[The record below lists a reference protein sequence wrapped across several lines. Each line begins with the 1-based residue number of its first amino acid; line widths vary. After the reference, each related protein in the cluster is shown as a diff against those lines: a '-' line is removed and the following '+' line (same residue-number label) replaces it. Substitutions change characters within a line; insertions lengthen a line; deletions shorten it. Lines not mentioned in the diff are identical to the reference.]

1 MLTGLTDLLCTFFN
15 HKALKMKHPFTVL
28 SLFLAMAV
36 SLLGIVCAEESQTE
50 SPIQVALIVPSND
63 SQDAQTITSIG
74 EKDPGIQITQL
85 DGQQVRDGALDK
97 FDVVILAGGSCDAL
111 VSSLAKDGIKKV
123 KEFIKSGKGYM
134 GIGGGAYFT
143 LRADFLNAQTK
154 SPKWERGVGDLKIE
168 MTELGCTVFGVQFK
182 GEHDVSY
189 INGPVLNL
197 NIDKRLP
204 HVEVL
209 AKYATEFHEND
220 VPEYVQID
228 SPAIMLS
235 TYGKGT
241 TLVFGVHP
249 ERTPALQDLVLIGLR
264 HLAEN
269 SRFGKPVEEIIR
281 TGENAAKDNAE
292 ALRKETLDYMT
303 AMAEVEW
310 IPEKDIVWWRPKDGV
325 KFHAGE
331 KYKGLPYTQPG
342 RYTTLEQFKEMI
354 KTEDGKPIYVGPIH
368 PTSYRGSDCSSSCS
382 MAWQRTIPYSPIW
395 RTARMNPGDNCLI
408 NPKTGTTEP
417 MFLKVGSYVV
427 PKYSNTADACE
438 ANGRDVM
445 FACYNQ
451 LLPGDAIVRQPHG
464 HVRMVV
470 RVDAEKKVMYI
481 TEQTGLNPEGNLKSD
496 HQSWRVNYGFTYE
509 ELFKDGY
516 LPITPMEYNRQ

>member
-1 MLTGLTDLLCTFFN
+1 
-15 HKALKMKHPFTVL
+15 MKHPFTFVTL
-28 SLFLAMAV
+28 LIAMAFSV
-36 SLLGIVCAEESQTE
+36 FGTVFAEENPAAE
-50 SPIQVALIVPSND
+50 EAKAPVQVALMTNKAGGEDV
-63 SQDAQTITSIG
+63 QTIASIVA
-74 EKDPGIQITQL
+74 KDPSFQITEI

-97 FDVVILAGGSCDAL
+97 FDILIFAGNSCDAL
-111 VSSLAKDGIKKV
+111 VNSLRYEGIGKV
-123 KEFIKSGKGYM
+123 KEFIKSGKCYM
-134 GIGGGAYFT
+134 GLGGGAFFT
-143 LRADFLNAQTK
+143 IRADLINAQTI
-154 SPKWERGVGDLKIE
+154 SPKWERGSGDLKIE
-168 MTELGCTVFGVQFK
+168 TTELGCAVFDEQFK
-182 GEHDVSY
+182 GEHDVCY
-189 INGPVLNL
+189 TNGMVVNL
-197 NIDKRLP
+197 NIDQRKP

-209 AKYATEFHEND
+209 AKYTTEFSEND
-220 VPEYVQID
+220 VPESVQIG

-249 ERTPALQDLVLIGLR
+249 ERTEAMQDLILIGLR

-281 TGENAAKDNAE
+281 IGENAAKDNAE
-292 ALRKETLDYMT
+292 ALRKVTLDYMT

-325 KFHAGE
+325 MFHAGE

-342 RYTTLEQFKEMI
+342 RYTTLEQFQAMLEI
-354 KTEDGKPIYVGPIH
+354 RDGKPIYIGPIH

-382 MAWQRTIPYSPIW
+382 MAWQRTIPNCPIW

-408 NPKTGTTEP
+408 NPKTGKTEP

-438 ANGRDVM
+438 ANGKDVM

-451 LLPGDAIVRQPHG
+451 LLPGDAIVRQPLG

-470 RVDAEKKVMYI
+470 RVDPEKKIMYT
-481 TEQTGLNPEGNLKSD
+481 TEQTGLNSAGTLKSD
-496 HQSWRVNYGFTYE
+496 HQSWRVNYAFTYD

-516 LPITPMEYNRQ
+516 LPITPMEYNRK